1 MPQNGPTKSK
11 KYPVNSATHRPC
23 SQILYMLMCTSLRS
37 MTGLTE
43 ISGRLTRFEVEKL
56 QLLFVGQVV
65 RLNLTSI
72 NPMQSLEVVGVS
84 LQWAPMMQPASL
96 QNELNFTC
104 NETSAKFHKHYE
116 HICKDTLMGMSLWEK
131 KHTKKCTGGLHSRVP
146 VTKIPQHGAQHD
158 SATDPT

>member
-1 MPQNGPTKSK
+1 MKNVQRG
-11 KYPVNSATHRPC
+11 HQR
-23 SQILYMLMCTSLRS
+23 ILYVSMCGFLWTKI
-37 MTGLTE
+37 GLTE

-96 QNELNFTC
+96 QNELNFIC
-104 NETSAKFHKHYE
+104 NETSAKSHKHYE

-131 KHTKKCTGGLHSRVP
+131 KH
-146 VTKIPQHGAQHD
+146 A
-158 SATDPT
+158 